1 MEIGQRVRLVSDH
14 MRVGVLTGQKRVRSS
29 QLLLQVVFPHGM
41 SWVPKD
47 QLEFVSS
54 WRESPLDLLQRNS
67 PLAGVKDLRRTLTHV
82 RLSGR
87 LADVIYSME
96 TTNTDFYPYQFKPV
110 LKLLN
115 SPSNG
120 LLIADEVGL
129 GKTIEAGLIWTELRS
144 RYDMRKLLVV
154 CPAVLREKWRDELY
168 EKMGVEANIVDAQ
181 EVFRYLQDSER
192 GKRGFALIASL
203 QGLRPSRDW
212 EEDQTAQTLSA
223 RLAQFLRENEN
234 EERLIDLLVIDEAHY
249 LRNPETQTNQLGQ
262 LLRNVSEYHVF
273 LTATPLH
280 TQNQNLFSL
289 LHLLDPDTFLRL
301 SDFSDILD
309 ANRPLVESRDYVLSS
324 SPSKETLISNLH
336 DAENHPLL
344 KGNRQLEILCSE
356 LTQLPNLSSNERR
369 THIAYRLE
377 NVNLLGHIVTR
388 TRKRDVKEKRAI
400 REPRSLSVN
409 LTPAEK
415 DFYDLVIEV
424 VKMYADKQGINQQF
438 LLSTPLRQVSSSMV
452 ASLRNW
458 EKKKWELDAWEERL
472 DEEPDWE
479 NLLGPLTQQIVER
492 VTQEVVLEELEAW
505 DSKYQKLKENL
516 TEFLSQ
522 RPKEKI
528 VLFSAFH
535 ATLDYLEE
543 CFQKDG
549 FSTLVLKG
557 GQRESKHE
565 TIAHFRDSRGP
576 SILLSSEVGGEGIDL
591 QFSWVVINYDL
602 PWNPMRVEQRI
613 GRVDRLGQKAEK
625 VLIWNLFYSD
635 TIDSRIYER
644 LYNRLDLCRQA
655 LGDFEPILGKEIQKL
670 ERELLTG
677 RLTPVQQE
685 ARINQTAQALANL
698 RKEEEQLEENA
709 THLIAHGDYILNQI
723 HEAHNLN
730 RWIQDVDLQ
739 TYVLDYFYL
748 HYQGSTFHQVDPQMC
763 IFDINLSVEAK
774 EGLTQFIRKKSLA
787 TSTRLTRNLT
797 APIRCRFQNRVKAG
811 DENGMEVISQFH
823 PLVRFVS
830 SEIERQEEQLTP
842 AVAIRLKRSLV
853 ANDLLNGV
861 YILVSALWSIQGLQT
876 TERLMYT
883 GCRLADPEK
892 LLPDIQAEKI
902 ITTAIL
908 NGEDWME
915 AGHIVD
921 RQEAFR
927 VANETLFSHLGEGFQ
942 KFVDEV
948 KAENEDRADIQERNL
963 TTHLRSQTVQ
973 LEKVKK
979 NHLEHGRTSLAK
991 ATEGRLEKLRN
1002 RFDREKHKIDLRR
1015 TVKPDPQKE
1024 ICVSLVKITD
1034 E

>member
-1 MEIGQRVRLVSDH
+1 MEIGQRVRLVSDT
-14 MRVGVLTGQKRVRSS
+14 MRIGVLTGQERIRTG
-29 QLLLQVVFPHGM
+29 LRLLQVVFLDGM
-41 SWVPKD
+41 SWVPED
-47 QLEFVSS
+47 QLEPVSS

-144 RYDMRKLLVV
+144 RYDMRRLLVV

-168 EKMGVEANIVDAQ
+168 EKMGVEANIVDSQ
-181 EVFRYLQDSER
+181 EVFRHLQDTER
-192 GKRGFALIASL
+192 RRRGFALIASL
-203 QGLRPSRDW
+203 QGLRPGGDW
-212 EEDQTAQTLSA
+212 EKEKDPTTQTLSTK
-223 RLAQFLRENEN
+223 LAHFLRENEN

-262 LLRNVSEYHVF
+262 LLRNVSEYYVF

-301 SDFSDILD
+301 SDFSDILE
-309 ANRPLVESRDYVLSS
+309 ANRPLIKARDYVLSS
-324 SPSKETLISNLH
+324 TSSKEELIALLDN
-336 DAENHPLL
+336 ARNHPLL
-344 KGNRQLEILCSE
+344 RGSQQLANLCLE
-356 LTQLPNLSSNERR
+356 LTQLTDISSYETR

-377 NVNLLGHIVTR
+377 NINLLGHTVTR
-388 TRKRDVKEKRAI
+388 TRKRDVKEKRVI
-400 REPRSLSVN
+400 REPYSFPIN
-409 LTPAEK
+409 LTPAERS
-415 DFYDLVIEV
+415 FYDLVTEV
-424 VKMYADKQGINQQF
+424 TKKYADEQGINQQF
-438 LLSTPLRQVSSSMV
+438 LLSTPQRQVSSSMV

-458 EKKKWELDAWEERL
+458 KQKKWELDAWEE
-472 DEEPDWE
+472 EESDLE
-479 NLLGPLTQQIVER
+479 SLLGPLTQQIVKR
-492 VTQEVVLEELEAW
+492 IPQEVDLGDLEVY
-505 DSKYQKLKENL
+505 DSKYQRLKEDL
-516 TEFLSQ
+516 AEFFSQ
-522 RPKEKI
+522 QPSEKI

-565 TIAHFRDSRGP
+565 TIARFRDPMGP
-576 SILLSSEVGGEGIDL
+576 SILLSSEVGGEGVDL
-591 QFSWVVINYDL
+591 QFSRVIINYDL

-613 GRVDRLGQKAEK
+613 GRIDRLGQKAEK
-625 VLIWNLFYSD
+625 VSIWNLFYND

-644 LYNRLDLCRQA
+644 LYERLDLCRQA
-655 LGDFEPILGKEIQKL
+655 LGNFEPILGKEIQKL

-677 RLTPVQQE
+677 RLTPAQQE
-685 ARINQTAQALANL
+685 AKIDQTAQALTNL

-723 HEAHNLN
+723 HEAHALN

-739 TYVLDYFYL
+739 TYVLDYFTL
-748 HYQGSTFHQVDPQMC
+748 HYQGSTFQQIDPKMC
-763 IFDINLSVEAK
+763 IFDINLSFEAK
-774 EGLTQFIRKKSLA
+774 EGLDQFIKKNSMS

-797 APIRCRFQNRVKAG
+797 TPIRCRFQNRVKAG
-811 DENGMEVISQFH
+811 TEDGLEIVSQFH

-830 SEIERQEEQLTP
+830 YEIERQEEQLTP

-853 ANDLLNGV
+853 SEDSMDGV
-861 YILVSALWSIQGLQT
+861 YLLVSALWSIQGLQT
-876 TERLMYT
+876 TERLVYT
-883 GCRLADPEK
+883 GCMLSNPKK
-892 LLPDIQAEKI
+892 LLSDIQAEKI
-902 ITTAIL
+902 VMTAIMH
-908 NGEDWME
+908 GEDWLE
-915 AGHIVD
+915 ADHIVD
-921 RQEAFR
+921 RQEAYQI
-927 VANETLFSHLGEGFQ
+927 ANSNLFSYLDKGFR

-948 KAENEDRADIQERNL
+948 KAENEDRTNIQERTL
-963 TTHLRSQTVQ
+963 STHLENQTVQ

-979 NHLEHGRTSLAK
+979 AHLDRGRASLAR

-1002 RFDREKHKIDLRR
+1002 RFEREKHKIALRR
-1015 TVKPDPQKE
+1015 TIKSDPQKE
-1024 ICVSLVKITD
+1024 ICVALVRITN

>member
-1 MEIGQRVRLVSDH
+1 METGQRIRLVSDT
-14 MRVGVLTGQKRVRSS
+14 MRIGVLTGQERIRTG
-29 QLLLQVVFPHGM
+29 LRLLQVVFPDGM
-41 SWVPKD
+41 SWVPED
-47 QLEFVSS
+47 QLESVSS

-144 RYDMRKLLVV
+144 RYDMRRLLVV

-168 EKMGVEANIVDAQ
+168 EKMGVEADIVDAQ
-181 EVFRYLQDSER
+181 EVFRHLQDAER
-192 GKRGFALIASL
+192 RRRGFALIASL
-203 QGLRPSRDW
+203 QGLRPGGDW
-212 EEDQTAQTLSA
+212 EKEKDPTTQTLSA
-223 RLAQFLRENEN
+223 KLAHFLRENEN

-249 LRNPETQTNQLGQ
+249 LRNRETQTNQLGQ

-301 SDFSDILD
+301 SDFSDILE
-309 ANRPLVESRDYVLSS
+309 ANRPLIKARDYVLSS
-324 SPSKETLISNLH
+324 TSSKENLIALLD
-336 DAENHPLL
+336 DARNHPLL
-344 KGNRQLEILCSE
+344 KGSQQLANLCFE
-356 LTQLPNLSSNERR
+356 LTQLPDLSNYETR

-377 NVNLLGHIVTR
+377 NINLLGHTVTR
-388 TRKRDVKEKRAI
+388 TRKRDVKERRVI
-400 REPRSLSVN
+400 REPYSLPIN
-409 LTPAEK
+409 LTSAERG
-415 DFYDLVIEV
+415 FYDLVTEIT
-424 VKMYADKQGINQQF
+424 KKYADEQGINQQF
-438 LLSTPLRQVSSSMV
+438 LLSTPQRQVSSSMV

-458 EKKKWELDAWEERL
+458 KKKKWELDAWEE
-472 DEEPDWE
+472 EESDLE
-479 NLLGPLTQQIVER
+479 SLLGPLTQQIVR
-492 VTQEVVLEELEAW
+492 RIPQEVNLGELEAY
-505 DSKYQKLKENL
+505 DSKYQRLKEDL
-516 TEFLSQ
+516 AEFFSRQ
-522 RPKEKI
+522 PSEKI

-565 TIAHFRDSRGP
+565 TIARFRDPTGP
-576 SILLSSEVGGEGIDL
+576 SILLSSEVGGEGVDL

-613 GRVDRLGQKAEK
+613 GRVDRLGQKADK
-625 VLIWNLFYSD
+625 VLIWNLFYND

-644 LYNRLDLCRQA
+644 LYERLDLCRQA
-655 LGDFEPILGKEIQKL
+655 LGSFEPILGKEIQKL

-677 RLTPVQQE
+677 HLTPAQQE
-685 ARINQTAQALANL
+685 AKIDQTAQALTNL

-723 HEAHNLN
+723 HEAHDLN

-739 TYVLDYFYL
+739 TYVLDYFAL
-748 HYQGSTFHQVDPQMC
+748 HYQGSTFQQIDPKMC
-763 IFDINLSVEAK
+763 IFDINLSIEAK
-774 EGLTQFIRKKSLA
+774 EGLDQFIRRNSLSI
-787 TSTRLTRNLT
+787 STRLTRNLT

-811 DENGMEVISQFH
+811 TEDGMEIISQFH

-830 SEIERQEEQLTP
+830 YEIERQEEQLTP

-853 ANDLLNGV
+853 SEVLIDGV
-861 YILVSALWSIQGLQT
+861 YLLVSALWSIQGLQT
-876 TERLMYT
+876 TERLVYT
-883 GCRLADPEK
+883 GCMLSNPEK

-902 ITTAIL
+902 IMAAIMH
-908 NGEDWME
+908 GEDWLE
-915 AGHIVD
+915 AGHIVN
-921 RQEAFR
+921 REEAYQI
-927 VANETLFSHLGEGFQ
+927 ANGNLFSYLDKGFR

-948 KAENEDRADIQERNL
+948 KAENEDRTNIQERTL
-963 TTHLRSQTVQ
+963 TTHLENQTVQ

-979 NHLEHGRTSLAK
+979 DHLERGRTSLAR
-991 ATEGRLEKLRN
+991 ATEGRLEKLQN
-1002 RFDREKHKIDLRR
+1002 RFERERHKIALRR
-1015 TVKPDPQKE
+1015 TIKSDPQKE
-1024 ICVSLVKITD
+1024 ICVALVRITD